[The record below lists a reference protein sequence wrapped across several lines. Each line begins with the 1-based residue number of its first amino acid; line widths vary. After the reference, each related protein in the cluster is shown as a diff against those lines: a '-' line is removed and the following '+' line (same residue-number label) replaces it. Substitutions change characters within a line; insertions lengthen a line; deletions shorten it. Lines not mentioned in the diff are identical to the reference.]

1 MSEDQEG
8 QGSKRPTTE
17 RADELLNRA
26 GWTAGLF
33 ASMIGVRL
41 ARVAAFAREEA
52 EDLWAEAQAVRHSST
67 VTEADQGV
75 RTRTSE
81 GTAVSSPEARS
92 EAAEP
97 DGEVETEAP
106 PADAGDREQ
115 EKVEP
120 RQSSVTGEESIKATP
135 TARQRAEE
143 LGVDLRE
150 VEGTGSSGQITVG
163 DVKKKAQA
171 ES

>member
-8 QGSKRPTTE
+8 QGSKRPATE

-67 VTEADQGV
+67 ATEADQGV
-75 RTRTSE
+75 RTRASE
-81 GTAVSSPEARS
+81 GTAASGPEAGS
-92 EAAEP
+92 KVAEP
-97 DGEVETEAP
+97 DGGVESEAP
-106 PADAGDREQ
+106 TAEAEDREE
-115 EKVEP
+115 EKEEP
-120 RQSSVTGEESIKATP
+120 GQSSDAGEESIKATP

-150 VEGTGSSGQITVG
+150 VEGTGSDGQITVG

>member
-8 QGSKRPTTE
+8 QGSKRPATE

-33 ASMIGVRL
+33 ASMIGARL

-52 EDLWAEAQAVRHSST
+52 EDLWAEAEALRQSST

-75 RTRTSE
+75 STSASE
-81 GTAVSSPEARS
+81 GTSVSSPETRS
-92 EAAEP
+92 KAAGSN
-97 DGEVETEAP
+97 GEVETEALT
-106 PADAGDREQ
+106 ADAEGREQ
-115 EKVEP
+115 EKAGP
-120 RQSSVTGEESIKATP
+120 GQSSDAGEESIKATP

-150 VEGTGSSGQITVG
+150 VEGTGSGGQITAG
-163 DVKKKAQA
+163 DVKKKARA

>member
-8 QGSKRPTTE
+8 QGSKHPATE

-67 VTEADQGV
+67 AAEADQGV
-75 RTRTSE
+75 GTRASG
-81 GTAVSSPEARS
+81 GTATSGPDAGS
-92 EAAEP
+92 EVA
-97 DGEVETEAP
+97 DSNGEVETEAP
-106 PADAGDREQ
+106 TAGAEDREQ
-115 EKVEP
+115 EKAEP
-120 RQSSVTGEESIKATP
+120 GQSSDTGEESIKATP

-150 VEGTGSSGQITVG
+150 VEGTGSGGQITVG